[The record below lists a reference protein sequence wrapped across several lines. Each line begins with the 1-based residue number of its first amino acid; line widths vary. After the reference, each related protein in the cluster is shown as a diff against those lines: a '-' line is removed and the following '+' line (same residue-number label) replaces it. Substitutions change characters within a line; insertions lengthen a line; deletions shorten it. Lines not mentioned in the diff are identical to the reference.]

1 MPPRAIKAI
10 FFARFHHEK
19 GTLHSRTVIAK
30 LTTPGSRVLHQVP
43 EGSITPSK
51 SPSALPAPLFDFDA
65 VTTYLIPTQQ
75 FCDRLLTFCANHHRI
90 IGYPVCVREGKYNR
104 NEYIFNFALVIEENV
119 KDWAAYGE
127 VARKMGRLLRG
138 LEEQAGF
145 LSREEDTVW
154 EGTGVGNTYSSAGDR
169 GSKVYA
175 LCEVVLEDLNNYA
188 ECMIPIGTSLSPQS
202 LLHLLSRERYLA
214 LETDLN

>member
-19 GTLHSRTVIAK
+19 GIPPRRYLGAVPK
-30 LTTPGSRVLHQVP
+30 MLTNIGSRVLHQVP

-51 SPSALPAPLFDFDA
+51 SPSALPTPLFDFDA
-65 VTTYLIPTQQ
+65 VSTYVIPTQQ

-90 IGYPVCVREGKYNR
+90 IGYPVCVRENGKYNR
-104 NEYIFNFALVIEENV
+104 NEYIFNFALVIEESV

-145 LSREEDTVW
+145 LSREEQTVW
-154 EGTGVGNTYSSAGDR
+154 EGAQSKTGNGYAPAKFS
-169 GSKVYA
+169 SKVYA

-188 ECMIPIGTSLSPQS
+188 ECMIPIGKQHHRLGTYTE
-202 LLHLLSRERYLA
+202 SRLIWTR
-214 LETDLN
+214 